1 MACKPCEARRRAARN
16 LAAKDYER
24 AEKLAES
31 GRITQAALLKARAK
45 AIRLGVAVAG
55 MAGKALGIDNHGEVA
70 DGSGTDQG
78 AEPNGGGNGSVG

>member
-55 MAGKALGIDNHGEVA
+55 MAGKALGIDGEVA

-78 AEPNGGGNGSVG
+78 AEPNGGGTGSSG